1 MIQRHWRG
9 TARTEHAQ
17 QYIEHLRTETFPQLA
32 ALPGFIDASI
42 LRRPQAGGVEF
53 LIITRWDSLESIRRF
68 AGDDAERAVV
78 PDKVQAMML
87 SYDSVAIHYESVS

>member
-9 TARTEHAQ
+9 TTRSEQAQ
-17 QYIEHLRTETFPQLA
+17 HYIEHLRTETFPQLA
-32 ALPGFIDASI
+32 SLPGFIDASI
-42 LRRPQAGGVEF
+42 LRRPTAGGVEF

-68 AGDDAERAVV
+68 AGEDAERAVV

-87 SYDSVAIHYESVS
+87 SHDNIAVHYEVVS